1 MNLSQSIGSKTL
13 FKDINL
19 SIKDQDRS
27 GLIGING
34 VGKSS
39 FLNTLVGDLAFDAG
53 EIKKAKDYTIS
64 YLKQRPSLDP
74 DQTVLQ
80 VVYQGDNKVMNT
92 VRQYEEALAK
102 LNQDPLKE
110 SYQKDFEQ
118 AEAAMNREDAWNANS
133 KAKSILTKL
142 GIEDMDETI
151 GNLSGGQEKRVALA
165 QVLIQESD
173 LLILDEPTNHLDYQ
187 MIDWLSKYLSN
198 YPGAI
203 LLVTHDRYFLD
214 EVANAIIELED
225 QTLYTYPGNY
235 QAYVQQKAEREALE
249 ASQAHKNK
257 QLYKKELAWMR
268 EGVQARGTKQQAR
281 INRFEELKEGVKG
294 QSEEESLELNLDS
307 VRIGKKVLEFDQ
319 ASYQIGGQKILDDF
333 DLIIQNADRIGV
345 TGANGAGKSTFLNLL
360 TQRLDL
366 DSGSLDQGE
375 TVRIAYYTQQ
385 NEGLDDSKRVID
397 YMRETAEEVYLA
409 DQSKVSVAQLLER
422 FMFPRSKQATYISS
436 LSGGEKRR
444 LYLIQLLMQRPNVLV
459 LDEPTNDLDIKT
471 LTILEDY
478 IDNFVG
484 AVITVSHDRYFLD
497 KVADKL
503 LVFKGQGEIETYYG
517 SMTSYLDRQKQ
528 AQKDQAKDTDKS
540 KKSKDKPQ
548 TSSLSKEK
556 TRLNYHEQ
564 KEWDKIEDEISALE
578 DQLEAIEEEML
589 EQASDYGK
597 LNELNDQKENLEQE
611 LDEKLERWEYLSQ
624 YV

>member
-19 SIKDQDRS
+19 SIKDQDRY

-80 VVYQGDNKVMNT
+80 VVYRGDNKVMNT

-102 LNQDPLKE
+102 LNQDPMKA
-110 SYQKDFEQ
+110 SYQRDFEQ
-118 AEAAMNREDAWNANS
+118 AEAAMNREDAWNANT

-142 GIEDMDETI
+142 GIEDMDKTI

-214 EVANAIIELED
+214 EVANSIIELED
-225 QTLYTYPGNY
+225 QTLYSYPGNY

-281 INRFEELKEGVKG
+281 INRFEDLKEDLKG
-294 QSEEESLELNLDS
+294 QSEEERLELNLDS

-409 DQSKVSVAQLLER
+409 DHSKVSVAQLLER
-422 FMFPRSKQATYISS
+422 FMFSRSMQASYISS

-540 KKSKDKPQ
+540 KKSKDQSQ
-548 TSSLSKEK
+548 TSSQSKEK
-556 TRLNYHEQ
+556 TKLNYHEQ

-597 LNELNDQKENLEQE
+597 LNELNNQKENLEQE

>member
-19 SIKDQDRS
+19 SIKDQDRY

-102 LNQDPLKE
+102 LNQDPIQK
-110 SYQKDFEQ
+110 SYQKNFEQ
-118 AEAAMNREDAWNANS
+118 AEAAMNREDAWNANA

-235 QAYVQQKAEREALE
+235 QVYVQQKAEREALE

-281 INRFEELKEGVKG
+281 INRFEELKEDVKG

-319 ASYQIGGQKILDDF
+319 ASYQIGG
-333 DLIIQNADRIGV
+333 
-345 TGANGAGKSTFLNLL
+345 
-360 TQRLDL
+360 
-366 DSGSLDQGE
+366 
-375 TVRIAYYTQQ
+375 
-385 NEGLDDSKRVID
+385 
-397 YMRETAEEVYLA
+397 
-409 DQSKVSVAQLLER
+409 
-422 FMFPRSKQATYISS
+422 
-436 LSGGEKRR
+436 
-444 LYLIQLLMQRPNVLV
+444 
-459 LDEPTNDLDIKT
+459 
-471 LTILEDY
+471 
-478 IDNFVG
+478 
-484 AVITVSHDRYFLD
+484 
-497 KVADKL
+497 
-503 LVFKGQGEIETYYG
+503 
-517 SMTSYLDRQKQ
+517 
-528 AQKDQAKDTDKS
+528 
-540 KKSKDKPQ
+540 KKSWMILTWLSKMPTVLGWQ
-548 TSSLSKEK
+548 GPMGRVSQPSSTSSP
-556 TRLNYHEQ
+556 
-564 KEWDKIEDEISALE
+564 
-578 DQLEAIEEEML
+578 
-589 EQASDYGK
+589 
-597 LNELNDQKENLEQE
+597 ND
-611 LDEKLERWEYLSQ
+611 
-624 YV
+624 